1 MTLNNILYMNFEPL
15 PNQTKLNTE
24 NVVKLACVLNTTT
37 LRPTLILF
45 TTPVITTN
53 LKVKTQMKKM
63 Y

>member
-1 MTLNNILYMNFEPL
+1 MNFEPL

-53 LKVKTQMKKM
+53 FKVKTQMKKM